1 MSGLIQQIVQCCQ
14 QNPLEEKW
22 LFAPNLRIGW
32 QWIDAASRSGAALVN
47 LHCKTIQ
54 RTVLDEITPYMLQ
67 RGLRFASRWH
77 GVLLVESVW
86 RSLEQENYFH
96 EMKPNRALFE
106 SLYQSLNDLRMSGST
121 QLDDSK
127 FETPSKA
134 RTIQFML
141 EQYSRLLNEA
151 KLIDYSEALRIANGE
166 VQANEELML
175 LLPED
180 IDLNRAEMQFLQ
192 TLSSNQIQIL
202 DEPTTLKP
210 QRDIELL
217 SSINKPIEAAESYHD
232 GSVNL
237 FHAMGEANEVRE
249 VFRRILQQ
257 QIPLD
262 HVEIVCTDSD
272 AYVPLLYELS
282 FEPRWTESSQMDPLP
297 MTFADGIP
305 LRYSKPGEAL
315 RLWIQ
320 WMRQDFLQPLLIA
333 LYQDQLI
340 KSNEATFSHAD
351 LAQALR
357 ELPIGFGRKRTL
369 SCIEQHLQSLRSH
382 LKSISALSA
391 DDVEPDLEKAK
402 TERGIQ
408 LFQTLHDEVGALL
421 KVTPDEGAPIDR
433 LFEKALL
440 FCERHLPEETEFD
453 AQSRNVLIRELKRL
467 LETLHDYPQASGI
480 DGWELLESMPS
491 QLTVL
496 GSGPQPGH
504 VHVSHYM
511 TGGHSSR
518 PHVFLIGMDDGRFP
532 GAGSQDPVL
541 LDSERKLLSD
551 GLATSGYRIQQKIE
565 TMRRILKRLR
575 GNVTIGFSSYDV
587 IDGREQFA
595 SPLVLAIHRLIG
607 GEQHA
612 DYSSLSQALGQ
623 AASFAPSGEKQC
635 ANERDFDFLCAA
647 NNENQ
652 SIENLYKRFPHF
664 QDGENAMRQRA
675 SNRFT
680 EYDGFV
686 QEAGPF
692 LNFTAG
698 RTASASALERL
709 GQCPLAYF
717 FRYGLYLEEPV
728 SNEIDNERWLDALA
742 FGSLVHE
749 LFEGFIAKRI
759 KQNIT
764 GPILESKQEMMKLA
778 GQKIQQYREL
788 YPPKSVHLFE
798 RQREQIVYCA
808 ECFLQ
813 SEAELQTEYS
823 PQFVEARIGY
833 QSETDDALSYPLEDG
848 SEIKVRGV
856 IDRIDLIGDSTA
868 AKYAI
873 WDYKTGGTRK
883 YKERRQEKKW
893 DSMQQ
898 GRVIQHALYTAIA
911 RDWLRQH
918 ASSDAQVVRFGYFF
932 PSPKGNGERLV
943 WGAEE
948 LTQLGNVLFRL
959 NQIASMGAFLPTQ
972 DADDCR
978 FCEFQPICG
987 DVVAQA
993 ERSEEKL
1000 LNQQNDRLAP
1010 MKELRFNEC

>member
-1 MSGLIQQIVQCCQ
+1 MSGLIQQIVQYCQ
-14 QNPLEEKW
+14 RNPLEEKW
-22 LFAPNLRIGW
+22 LFSPNLRIGW
-32 QWIDAASRSGAALVN
+32 QWIDAASRSGETLVN

-54 RTVLDEITPYMLQ
+54 RTVLDAITPYMLQ
-67 RGLRFASRWH
+67 RGLRFTSRWH
-77 GVLLVESVW
+77 GVLLIESVW

-106 SLYQSLNDLRMSGST
+106 SLYQSLNDLRLSGTSE
-121 QLDDSK
+121 LDDRK

-134 RTIQFML
+134 RAIQYML
-141 EQYSRLLNEA
+141 EQYSRLLNDA
-151 KLIDYSEALRIANGE
+151 NLIDYAEALRIANNE
-166 VQANEELML
+166 VQANEELWL

-180 IDLNRAEMQFLQ
+180 IDLNRAEKQFLQ
-192 TLSSNQIQIL
+192 SLSPNAIQFL
-202 DEPTTLKP
+202 EEPVMDEPS
-210 QRDIELL
+210 RDIELL
-217 SSINKPIEAAESYHD
+217 GFISQPIEEAKSFHD
-232 GSVNL
+232 GSVDF
-237 FHAMGEANEVRE
+237 FHAMGEANEARE

-257 QIPLD
+257 QISLD

-282 FEPRWTESSQMDPLP
+282 FEPNWTEVSQTDPLP
-297 MTFADGIP
+297 MTFADGVP

-320 WMRQDFLQPLLIA
+320 WIRQDFLQPLLIA
-333 LYQDQLI
+333 LYQDQFI
-340 KSNEATFSHAD
+340 KIDESEFSRAE
-351 LAQALR
+351 LTQALR

-369 SCIEQHLQSLRSH
+369 ACIEKQIQSLQSH
-382 LKSISALSA
+382 LKRINNVSS
-391 DDVEPDLEKAK
+391 DDIEPEWEEEK
-402 TERGIQ
+402 TERDIQ
-408 LFQTLHDEVGALL
+408 LFLALHNDIEALL
-421 KVTPDEGAPIDR
+421 NLTPEDEASIEV
-433 LFEKALL
+433 LFEKALQ
-440 FCERHLPEETEFD
+440 FCERFLMEETEFD
-453 AQSRNVLIRELKRL
+453 AQSKNVLIRELNRL
-467 LETLHDYPQASGI
+467 LETLRDYTQASSI

-532 GAGSQDPVL
+532 GSGSQDPVL

-551 GLATSGYRIQQKIE
+551 GLATSGYRIQHKIE
-565 TMRRILKRLR
+565 TMHRLLKRLR
-575 GNVTIGFSSYDV
+575 GNLTVGFSSYDV

-595 SPLVLAIHRLIG
+595 SPLALSIHRLIG

-612 DYSSLSQALGQ
+612 DYSSLSQALGL
-623 AASFAPSGEKQC
+623 AVSFAPFVEPQC
-635 ANERDFDFLCAA
+635 VSEREFDFLCAA
-647 NNENQ
+647 NNKSS
-652 SIENLYKRFPHF
+652 SIKKVYERFPHF
-664 QDGENAMRQRA
+664 QYGTKAIQQRE

-698 RTASASALERL
+698 RTASASVLERL

-717 FRYGLYLEEPV
+717 FRYGLSLEEPV
-728 SNEIDNERWLDALA
+728 SNEIDDERWLDALA

-759 KQNIT
+759 QQNNADS
-764 GPILESKQEMMKLA
+764 ILESKQEMMRLA
-778 GQKIQQYREL
+778 DQKIHQYREL
-788 YPPKSVHLFE
+788 YPPKSEHLFE

-833 QSETDDALSYPLEDG
+833 QADGDDALSYPLEDG
-848 SEIKVRGV
+848 GEIKVRGV
-856 IDRIDLIGDSTA
+856 IDRIDLLGDSSSA
-868 AKYAI
+868 NYAI
-873 WDYKTGGTRK
+873 WDYKTGSTFK
-883 YKERRQEKKW
+883 YKEQRQKKKW
-893 DSMQQ
+893 DVMQQ

-911 RDWLRQH
+911 RVWLRRH
-918 ASSDAQVVRFGYFF
+918 ASNDAQVARFGYFF
-932 PSPKGNGERLV
+932 PSQKGNGERLV
-943 WGAEE
+943 WSAEE
-948 LTQLGNVLFRL
+948 LTQLGNVLCRL

-972 DADDCR
+972 DPDDCK
-978 FCEFQPICG
+978 FCEYQPLCG
-987 DVVAQA
+987 DVVVQA
-993 ERSEEKL
+993 ERSKDKL
-1000 LNQQNDRLAP
+1000 MNRQNDRLAP
-1010 MKELRFNEC
+1010 MKELRINEC